1 MSSIKGYTLIEML
14 LVTIIAAVCIT
25 LGVRYYLY
33 RQQQQYMQQLMFK
46 VHSLQLALDAYMHQV
61 GCNQAGIFPDAKM
74 NPTVSDLDTLSQHV
88 KNSLLPDKFI
98 NSYRLKIVTL
108 SAAADKP
115 LYQLQIIADL
125 HPTVTDGVASWLAK
139 NLDAQ
144 QAVDNSHHLIWDY
157 IPGVL
162 MARSS
167 DNFWG
172 LRLNRER
179 FRRQQQHFSK
189 QQYSNVFSYCS
200 H

>member
-1 MSSIKGYTLIEML
+1 VSSIKGYTLIEML
-14 LVTIIAAVCIT
+14 LVTVIAAVCIT

-33 RQQQQYMQQLMFK
+33 CQQQQYMQQLIFK
-46 VHSLQLALDAYMHQV
+46 VQSLQLALDAYMHQV

-74 NPTVSDLDTLSQHV
+74 NPSISDLDTLSQYA
-88 KNSLLPDKFI
+88 KKTLLPDKFI
-98 NSYRLKIVTL
+98 SSYGLKIITL
-108 SAAADKP
+108 PAATDKP
-115 LYQLQIIADL
+115 LYQLQVIADL

-139 NLDAQ
+139 KLDAQ
-144 QAVDNSHHLIWDY
+144 QAIDNSHHLIWGY

-179 FRRQQQHFSK
+179 FRRLQQHFSK
-189 QQYSNVFSYCS
+189 QQYSNAFSYCS